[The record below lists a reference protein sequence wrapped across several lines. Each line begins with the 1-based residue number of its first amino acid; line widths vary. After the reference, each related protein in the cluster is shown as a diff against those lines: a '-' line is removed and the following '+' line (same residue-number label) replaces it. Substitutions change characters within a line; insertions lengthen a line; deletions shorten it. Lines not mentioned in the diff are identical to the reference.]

1 MCVCVCMRACV
12 CVCTCMHACV
22 CVWLKMLNEM
32 LQCICVYTWLA
43 GYHSSLNYV
52 PFCQPII
59 LHYALWFTWDVGA
72 VWILCYITISHDKNK
87 NKERLP
93 LVGIN
98 TANGGKQLY
107 LKNSAFSSEVFKAT
121 LRTKFSICMKSFLK
135 HSLHIT
141 IKNVKRNCKTDPRIT
156 QCLANKP
163 KQIYCL

>member
-1 MCVCVCMRACV
+1 MCV
-12 CVCTCMHACV
+12 CVCTCMPACV
-22 CVWLKMLNEM
+22 CVCVCVWWKILSEM
-32 LQCICVYTWLA
+32 LQCICAYTWLA

-72 VWILCYITISHDKNK
+72 AWILCYITISQDENK
-87 NKERLP
+87 NKERLL

-98 TANGGKQLY
+98 TANGRKQLY

-141 IKNVKRNCKTDPRIT
+141 IKKCKTQLQNRST
-156 QCLANKP
+156 YHSMFS
-163 KQIYCL
+163 KQT